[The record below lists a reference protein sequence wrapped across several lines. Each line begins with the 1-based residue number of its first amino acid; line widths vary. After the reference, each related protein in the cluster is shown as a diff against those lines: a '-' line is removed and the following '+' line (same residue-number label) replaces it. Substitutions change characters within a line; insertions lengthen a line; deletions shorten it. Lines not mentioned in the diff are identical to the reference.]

1 MDGKLAASGGE
12 DGTLSIIDVA
22 TAKEVVP
29 RIIPHTIDGD
39 DSDDEEARK
48 DGRVSSNTY
57 HCNFITVLFFPQ
69 FSPGSNSSLFTLFM
83 FSLFKGVSIQSLA
96 FTVDGKTILVGD
108 HEGAVTCI
116 DVSVEHCVIGIWGL
130 YRVGCTYGIL
140 GKLHRSTDNA

>member
-57 HCNFITVLFFPQ
+57 HCDFITVLFFSHSHRGLT
-69 FSPGSNSSLFTLFM
+69 FHCSLFIFFM
-83 FSLFKGVSIQSLA
+83 FSLSKGG
-96 FTVDGKTILVGD
+96 VDPIF
-108 HEGAVTCI
+108 
-116 DVSVEHCVIGIWGL
+116 GL
-130 YRVGCTYGIL
+130 HGGRENDFGGRPRR
-140 GKLHRSTDNA
+140 GRDLHRRKCRTLCYRYMGSL